1 MIRYTKQMLE
11 NMSDLEL
18 ILSLISERKS
28 STTNPYSPLNQRL
41 NALANKINNG
51 EITITVKEPA
61 PENDE

>member
-1 MIRYTKQMLE
+1 MLA

-41 NALANKINNG
+41 NTLANKLNNG

-61 PENDE
+61 PDTNE